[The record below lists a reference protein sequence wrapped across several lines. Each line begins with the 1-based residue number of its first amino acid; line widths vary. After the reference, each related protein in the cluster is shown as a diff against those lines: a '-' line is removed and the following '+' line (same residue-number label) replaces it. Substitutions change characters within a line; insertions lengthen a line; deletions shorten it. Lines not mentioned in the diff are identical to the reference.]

1 MIKRREFIAGLASAA
16 AAWPVVARA
25 QQSDRMRHI
34 GVLTNLPADDAQMQ
48 TRNRALLEALQRLGW
63 TPGRNVEIEYRWG
76 GEVADRNR
84 EYAAEL
90 VALAPDVI
98 VSAGGSPGLAALQR
112 ATRTVPIVFAN
123 IIDPVGQGFVEGL
136 ARPGGNIT
144 GFTIFEYG
152 LSVKWLELLKMI
164 VPGMSQVAVAR
175 DAATAIGNGQ
185 WGAIQSAAP
194 SFGVELRPVDTHE
207 ASAMERTVAA
217 FARTSKNGGLIVT
230 PSGLATYHRELIIS
244 LAARHRLPAVY
255 PFRFYVTGGGLIS
268 YGPDLIEPFQRA
280 ATYVDRILRGAKP
293 ADLPV
298 QATTKYE
305 FVINLKTAKALGITI
320 PETLLATADEV
331 IQ

>member
-1 MIKRREFIAGLASAA
+1 VKRREFIAGLGGAV
-16 AAWPVVARA
+16 AWPVMARA

-34 GVLTNLPADDAQMQ
+34 GVLANLPADDAQMQ
-48 TRNRALLEALQRLGW
+48 TRNGAFLEALQRLGW
-63 TPGRNVEIEYRWG
+63 SPGRNVEIEYRWG

-98 VSAGGSPGLAALQR
+98 VCAGGSPGLAALQR

-152 LSVKWLELLKMI
+152 LSVKWLEVLKKI

-175 DAATAIGNGQ
+175 DATTAIGNGQ
-185 WGAIQSAAP
+185 WGAIQSVAP

-207 ASAMERTVAA
+207 ANALERAVAA
-217 FARTSKNGGLIVT
+217 FARAGKNGGLIVT
-230 PSGLATYHRELIIS
+230 PSGLAAYHRELIIS

-255 PFRFYVTGGGLIS
+255 PFRFFVTGGGLIS
-268 YGPDLIEPFQRA
+268 YGPDLIEPLQRA
-280 ATYVDRILRGAKP
+280 AGYVDRILKGEKP

-305 FVINLKTAKALGITI
+305 LAINLTTAKTLGLTI

>member
-1 MIKRREFIAGLASAA
+1 
-16 AAWPVVARA
+16 
-25 QQSDRMRHI
+25 MRHI
-34 GVLTNLPADDAQMQ
+34 GVLTNLPADDAQVQ
-48 TRNRALLEALQRLGW
+48 TLNGALLEALQRLGW

-84 EYAAEL
+84 EYATEL

-98 VSAGGSPGLAALQR
+98 VCPGGSPGLAALQR

-152 LSVKWLELLKMI
+152 LSVKWLELLKKI

-175 DAATAIGNGQ
+175 DAVTAIGNGQ
-185 WGAIQSAAP
+185 WGAIQSVAP

-207 ASAMERTVAA
+207 ANALERAVAA
-217 FARTSKNGGLIVT
+217 FARAARNGGLIVT
-230 PSGLATYHRELIIS
+230 PSGLATFHRELLIT

-268 YGPDLIEPFQRA
+268 YGPDLIEPLQRA
-280 ATYVDRILRGAKP
+280 AGYVDRILRGEKP

-305 FVINLKTAKALGITI
+305 TVINLKTAKALGLTI

>member
-1 MIKRREFIAGLASAA
+1 
-16 AAWPVVARA
+16 
-25 QQSDRMRHI
+25 
-34 GVLTNLPADDAQMQ
+34 
-48 TRNRALLEALQRLGW
+48 
-63 TPGRNVEIEYRWG
+63 
-76 GEVADRNR
+76 
-84 EYAAEL
+84 
-90 VALAPDVI
+90 
-98 VSAGGSPGLAALQR
+98 
-112 ATRTVPIVFAN
+112 VPIVFAN

-207 ASAMERTVAA
+207 ASAIERTVAA
-217 FARTSKNGGLIVT
+217 FARTSKNSGLIVT
-230 PSGLATYHRELIIS
+230 PSGRATYYRELINS

-255 PFRFYVTGGGLIS
+255 PFRYYVTGGGLIS

-280 ATYVDRILRGAKP
+280 AGYVDRILKGENP
-293 ADLPV
+293 GDLPV

-305 FVINLKTAKALGITI
+305 LAINLTTAKALGLTI